1 MKKTILAIFAIGVV
15 SFALLVPQWY
25 LALNP
30 QLNLDWTDF
39 VLAVVLPIALALAFF
54 GMGKQRILL
63 FAFFA
68 FIWSATDDAPVY
80 LDSVFTW
87 PEVTTGAQHLFLEIL
102 LHVLTII
109 FLYLTVREALK
120 GTKITRQKIILVA
133 ILTALSFTFSYA
145 QNIPLNVI
153 KEATAHSWY
162 QFDIVEHLLSLVFL
176 SLAVLLAKRAKKI
189 STLPEKGVLTST
201 S

>member
-1 MKKTILAIFAIGVV
+1 MKKTILTIFAIGVV
-15 SFALLVPQWY
+15 SLALLAPQWY

-54 GMGKQRILL
+54 EIWKQRILL

-87 PEVTTGAQHLFLEIL
+87 PEVTSGPQHVFLEIL
-102 LHVLTII
+102 IHVLTII

-133 ILTALSFTFSYA
+133 ILSALAFAFSYA

-153 KEATAHSWY
+153 KEATADSWY

-176 SLAVLLAKRAKKI
+176 SLAVLLAKREERI
-189 STLPEKGVLTST
+189 STLPEKGVLPSP